1 MATLITEEAPP
12 PLGRRF
18 GSLHASLVAR
28 HLDSRTAVRLLRLTA
43 KRCSSTGPLRLW
55 TFDCYSPNQANE
67 LASKVDRNAVRVVRV
82 HWSLDATTSIGRDIK
97 YFWNDYERPTFYNVY
112 TPEQYFRHCEAI
124 CLVGFPRYLKYG
136 FVQVTVGTSIGLSS
150 IDFYPKGDTLTLRN
164 GVAAVFAIAP
174 KAPQSVTRRFRLR
187 VNDVSRTFTST
198 FNNGR
203 HGSSNFC
210 HIDED
215 DSSSD
220 DDDEERVV
228 RAPVDVRLDWLPDL
242 PASQFRV
249 ETRGD
254 DRASFIFDRSL
265 ARGLAVEDAIMSPG
279 IVFGSLSL
287 LVFPTGRTEASRGRV
302 GVFLRLMVYNQQD
315 VHRSRHFDIA
325 VNGRRVGTVSN
336 SFGMDQELVGLDD
349 VGASDELFPRRGDDA
364 DQIVVEVT
372 ERPATQPGWIC
383 GTCDAMT
390 DGIYDTCASCDAPR
404 RFTITRAF
412 YIFKL
417 YHKNHNLPSS
427 LGPALPVHPHV
438 CDLERRGERLLV
450 DPVLPGPLPAHR
462 QVQQQIEGPVEG
474 PVPRVRAE
482 HAVHHFFIHEHL
494 ERIFA
499 PYQGVHVELRI
510 VHNCSGRRVRL
521 VAVVGRRRVHAC
533 EDGAPRLPADVLH
546 DVDLAARRPAAV
558 RVLGGQHPD
567 GRPEPAVVAREFG
580 ADLDPPVQPV
590 SSILCP

>member
-1 MATLITEEAPP
+1 MATPTDETAL

-18 GSLHASLVAR
+18 GSLLASLVAR

-82 HWSLDATTSIGRDIK
+82 HSHPGGLDATTIGRDIK

-124 CLVGFPRYLKYG
+124 CLVGFPRYLKDG
-136 FVQVTVGTSIGLSS
+136 FVQVTVGTSIGSSS

-164 GVAAVFAIAP
+164 GAAAVFAIAP
-174 KAPQSVTRRFRLR
+174 KAPQGVTRRFRLR

-210 HIDED
+210 QIDED

-302 GVFLRLMVYNQQD
+302 GVFLRLMVYNHQD
-315 VHRSRHFDIA
+315 VHRSRHFDVA
-325 VNGRRVGTVSN
+325 VNGQRVGTVSN

-364 DQIVVEVT
+364 DQIVVAVT
-372 ERPATQPGWIC
+372 ERPATQPGCWIC
-383 GTCDAMT
+383 GTCDAMNSFLP
-390 DGIYDTCASCDAPR
+390 DGHGGIAYGLCAGCDAPC
-404 RFTITRAF
+404 RFTITKAF
-412 YIFKL
+412 
-417 YHKNHNLPSS
+417 
-427 LGPALPVHPHV
+427 
-438 CDLERRGERLLV
+438 
-450 DPVLPGPLPAHR
+450 
-462 QVQQQIEGPVEG
+462 
-474 PVPRVRAE
+474 
-482 HAVHHFFIHEHL
+482 
-494 ERIFA
+494 
-499 PYQGVHVELRI
+499 
-510 VHNCSGRRVRL
+510 
-521 VAVVGRRRVHAC
+521 
-533 EDGAPRLPADVLH
+533 
-546 DVDLAARRPAAV
+546 
-558 RVLGGQHPD
+558 
-567 GRPEPAVVAREFG
+567 
-580 ADLDPPVQPV
+580 
-590 SSILCP
+590 